1 VNSIVQKELPTIDP
15 IPLVSSA
22 IPFNDPDW
30 LFEIKYDGIRA
41 LAYVTGDECQ
51 LVSADRARLKG
62 FDSVSSAILSGLN
75 ARDSVLDGEIVSMDE
90 NGIINFGDLLEC
102 KGRLCYFA
110 FDLLLLNGR
119 DQRDC
124 PLIER
129 KRRLKEVIPSGPGRL
144 LYADYVAGNGVAL
157 FEMAVKND
165 LEGIVAKPRDSRYA
179 PGTVWYKIN
188 APSYSQARNH
198 NLIQRA
204 AERFHTN

>member
-1 VNSIVQKELPTIDP
+1 VHYLVQNELPTIDP
-15 IPLVSSA
+15 MPLVSSA
-22 IPFNDPDW
+22 SPFNDQDW

-41 LAYVTGDECQ
+41 LAYVVGDDCQ
-51 LVSADRARLKG
+51 LVSADRSRLKG
-62 FDSVSSAILSGLN
+62 FDSLCSAIVSGLN

-90 NGIINFGDLLEC
+90 NGVINFTDLLER

-119 DQRDC
+119 DQRDL

-129 KRRLKEVIPSGPGRL
+129 KRRLKEVIPSGSGSL

-157 FEMAVKND
+157 YDMAVKND

-188 APSYSQARNH
+188 APNYTQARNH
-198 NLIQRA
+198 NGHQRA